1 MAMQGCT
8 LEADLVSL
16 RELVHARLEN
26 YVTAASTS
34 ESSDCPETLREAM
47 AYSLLAGGKRMRPVL
62 VLLACEACGGSIEA
76 ALPAACAIEM
86 IHTYSLIHD
95 DLPAMD
101 DDDYRRGR
109 LTNHKVFGEA
119 MAILA
124 GDALLTL
131 AFEVIA
137 RDTQP
142 ASVAAACC
150 ADLASA
156 AGWCGMVA
164 GQVADIEGEQ
174 RERSTGSGKSEAPL
188 TLTLSPEDGGEGTK
202 PEASLTLT
210 LSPQSRG
217 EGTEPD
223 ADLRSSE
230 QGSSVYA
237 AHARSL
243 LKNVAW
249 TPYSSENQ
257 LETDGRGVHP
267 MVYQQAAREAA
278 LAQLESIHRRKT
290 GRLLTSAVTL
300 GGRVGQADVGLMRRL
315 EEFGK
320 RVGLAF
326 QIADDLL
333 DVTGDAAKLGKGVGK
348 DATLGK
354 MTYPALL
361 GVEESRR
368 KADGLIDE
376 ACLLLEPLG
385 EKGRKLVELA
395 RFVTQRD
402 H

>member
-1 MAMQGCT
+1 MAMQGRT

-16 RELVHARLEN
+16 RELVHARLET
-26 YVTAASTS
+26 YVATASAPD
-34 ESSDCPETLREAM
+34 SSDCPETLREAM
-47 AYSLLAGGKRMRPVL
+47 AYSLLAGGKRLRPVL
-62 VLLACEACGGSIEA
+62 VLLACEACGGSVEA

-142 ASVAAACC
+142 GSVAAACC

-164 GQVADIEGEQ
+164 GQVADIEGEK
-174 RERSTGSGKSEAPL
+174 RVDGRGLKVEGAGKEEPL
-188 TLTLSPEDGGEGTK
+188 TL
-202 PEASLTLT
+202 A

-217 EGTEPD
+217 GGT
-223 ADLRSSE
+223 R
-230 QGSSVYA
+230 Q
-237 AHARSL
+237 
-243 LKNVAW
+243 
-249 TPYSSENQ
+249 
-257 LETDGRGVHP
+257 ETDL
-267 MVYQQAAREAA
+267 EALTSA
-278 LAQLESIHRRKT
+278 LAQLEAIHRRKT
-290 GRLLTSAVTL
+290 GRLLCSAVTL
-300 GGRVGQADVGLMRRL
+300 GARVAQADAKLVNRL

-368 KADGLIDE
+368 KADALIDE
-376 ACLLLEPLG
+376 ACRLLEPLG

>member
-1 MAMQGCT
+1 MPMQGCT

-16 RELVHARLEN
+16 RELVHARLET
-26 YVTAASTS
+26 YVAAASAPD
-34 ESSDCPETLREAM
+34 SSDCPEMLREAM
-47 AYSLLAGGKRMRPVL
+47 AYSLLAGGKRLRPIL
-62 VLLACEACGGSIEA
+62 VLLACEACGGSIEV

-119 MAILA
+119 LAILA

-142 ASVAAACC
+142 GSVAAACC

-164 GQVADIEGEQ
+164 GQVADIEGESRVKS
-174 RERSTGSGKSEAPL
+174 RETRARTEGAEATAAPSVSRLSSLSSQLTEDPL
-188 TLTLSPEDGGEGTK
+188 TLTLSPEDGGEGT
-202 PEASLTLT
+202 
-210 LSPQSRG
+210 R
-217 EGTEPD
+217 PD

-230 QGSSVYA
+230 A
-237 AHARSL
+237 ALAQ
-243 LKNVAW
+243 
-249 TPYSSENQ
+249 T
-257 LETDGRGVHP
+257 
-267 MVYQQAAREAA
+267 A
-278 LAQLESIHRRKT
+278 LAQLEAIHRRKT

-300 GGRVGQADVGLMRRL
+300 GGRVGQADGKLLERL
-315 EEFGK
+315 EQFGK

-368 KADGLIDE
+368 KADALIDE
-376 ACLLLEPLG
+376 ACRLLEPLG

>member
-16 RELVHARLEN
+16 RELVHARLET
-26 YVTAASTS
+26 YVLGTAASDAS
-34 ESSDCPETLREAM
+34 GCPDTLREAM
-47 AYSLLAGGKRMRPVL
+47 AYSLLAGGKRLRPVL

-142 ASVAAACC
+142 GSVAAACC

-164 GQVADIEGEQ
+164 GQVADIEGES
-174 RERSTGSGKSEAPL
+174 REGVDGRGLMGERKEEDAPAATSGSC
-188 TLTLSPEDGGEGTK
+188 LSSLSSRPTEE
-202 PEASLTLT
+202 PLTLT

-217 EGTEPD
+217 EGTRQEATLSPD
-223 ADLRSSE
+223 QRSGDARPSE
-230 QGSSVYA
+230 GTRPPLTLTLSPQSRGEGTRQEAILDARA
-237 AHARSL
+237 AS
-243 LKNVAW
+243 
-249 TPYSSENQ
+249 
-257 LETDGRGVHP
+257 
-267 MVYQQAAREAA
+267 
-278 LAQLESIHRRKT
+278 LAQLEEIHRRKT
-290 GRLLTSAVTL
+290 GRLLCSAVTL
-300 GGRVGQADVGLMRRL
+300 GARVAQADAKLVNRL
-315 EEFGK
+315 EEFGN

-368 KADGLIDE
+368 KADALIDE
-376 ACLLLEPLG
+376 ACQLLKPLG
-385 EKGRKLVELA
+385 ERGQKLIELA

>member
-1 MAMQGCT
+1 MMSMASHGCGTLLMAMQGCT

-26 YVTAASTS
+26 YVAAASTS

-109 LTNHKVFGEA
+109 LTNHRVFGEA

-174 RERSTGSGKSEAPL
+174 RGGVEVEACRSVLVAGFSKAPL

-202 PEASLTLT
+202 LDS
-210 LSPQSRG
+210 
-217 EGTEPD
+217 
-223 ADLRSSE
+223 DLRSSE
-230 QGSSVYA
+230 
-237 AHARSL
+237 
-243 LKNVAW
+243 KKD
-249 TPYSSENQ
+249 TPHHSDNG
-257 LETDGRGVHP
+257 L
-267 MVYQQAAREAA
+267 A
-278 LAQLESIHRRKT
+278 LAQLEAIHRRKT

-300 GGRVGQADVGLMRRL
+300 GGRVGQADADLLRRL

-354 MTYPALL
+354 RTYPALL

-368 KADGLIDE
+368 KADALIDE
-376 ACLLLEPLG
+376 ACALLEPLG
-385 EKGRKLVELA
+385 ERACKLVELA
-395 RFVTQRD
+395 RFVTKRD

>member
-16 RELVHARLEN
+16 RELVHARLET
-26 YVTAASTS
+26 YVGGSLTPDV
-34 ESSDCPETLREAM
+34 SDCPNTLREAM

-86 IHTYSLIHD
+86 IHTYSLVHD

-119 MAILA
+119 LAILA

-137 RDTQP
+137 RDTHP

-164 GQVADIEGEQ
+164 GQVADIEGEDRGQ
-174 RERSTGSGKSEAPL
+174 ESADRNQVTA
-188 TLTLSPEDGGEGTK
+188 GEGTSEDSSSK
-202 PEASLTLT
+202 LAASSAASQLSTLNPQPS
-210 LSPQSRG
+210 SP
-217 EGTEPD
+217 
-223 ADLRSSE
+223 
-230 QGSSVYA
+230 
-237 AHARSL
+237 
-243 LKNVAW
+243 
-249 TPYSSENQ
+249 
-257 LETDGRGVHP
+257 
-267 MVYQQAAREAA
+267 
-278 LAQLESIHRRKT
+278 LAQLEAIHRRKT

-300 GGRVGQADVGLMRRL
+300 GGRVAGASPEMLYCL
-315 EEFGK
+315 AEFGK

-333 DVTGDAAKLGKGVGK
+333 DVTGDAVKLGKGVGK

-354 MTYPALL
+354 LTYPALL
-361 GVEESRR
+361 GVEESRL
-368 KADGLIDE
+368 KADRLIDD
-376 ACLLLEPLG
+376 ACELLKPLG
-385 EKGRKLVELA
+385 EQGRKLIALA

>member
-1 MAMQGCT
+1 MWMASQGRGRNLMPKQGCT

-16 RELVHARLEN
+16 RELVHARLET
-26 YVTAASTS
+26 YVAAAAPD
-34 ESSDCPETLREAM
+34 SSDCPDNLRQAM
-47 AYSLLAGGKRMRPVL
+47 AYSLLAGGKRLRPVL

-142 ASVAAACC
+142 AAVAAACC

-164 GQVADIEGEQ
+164 GQVADIEGEK
-174 RERSTGSGKSEAPL
+174 REGVEGRGLMVEGEDVEDVTAVAVPQPSTLNPQPS
-188 TLTLSPEDGGEGTK
+188 TLP
-202 PEASLTLT
+202 
-210 LSPQSRG
+210 
-217 EGTEPD
+217 
-223 ADLRSSE
+223 
-230 QGSSVYA
+230 
-237 AHARSL
+237 
-243 LKNVAW
+243 
-249 TPYSSENQ
+249 Q
-257 LETDGRGVHP
+257 LE
-267 MVYQQAAREAA
+267 A
-278 LAQLESIHRRKT
+278 IHRRKT
-290 GRLLTSAVTL
+290 GRLLCSAVTL
-300 GGRVGQADVGLMRRL
+300 GARVAQADAKLVNRL
-315 EEFGK
+315 AEFGK

-368 KADGLIDE
+368 KGDALIDE

-385 EKGRKLVELA
+385 EKGGKLVELA

>member
-1 MAMQGCT
+1 MMSMASHGCGTLLMSMQGCT

-26 YVTAASTS
+26 YVAAASTS
-34 ESSDCPETLREAM
+34 DANDCQSASDCPDTLREAM
-47 AYSLLAGGKRMRPVL
+47 AYSLLAGGKRMRPIL

-119 MAILA
+119 LAILA

-174 RERSTGSGKSEAPL
+174 REGVEGRGLKVERTEQEEPL
-188 TLTLSPEDGGEGTK
+188 TL
-202 PEASLTLT
+202 A

-217 EGTEPD
+217 EGTKLD
-223 ADLRSSE
+223 SDLRSSE
-230 QGSSVYA
+230 KKKASNANDNNSDNA
-237 AHARSL
+237 L
-243 LKNVAW
+243 
-249 TPYSSENQ
+249 
-257 LETDGRGVHP
+257 
-267 MVYQQAAREAA
+267 A

-300 GGRVGQADVGLMRRL
+300 GGRVGQADAGLMRRL

-368 KADGLIDE
+368 KAGALIDE

>member
-1 MAMQGCT
+1 MMLMASHGCGTHLMAMQGCT
-8 LEADLVSL
+8 LEVDLVSL
-16 RELVHARLEN
+16 RELVHARLES
-26 YVTAASTS
+26 YVAAASALDA
-34 ESSDCPETLREAM
+34 SDCPETLRAAM

-62 VLLACEACGGSIEA
+62 VLLACEACGGAIESA
-76 ALPAACAIEM
+76 IPAACAIEM

-142 ASVAAACC
+142 AAVAAACC

-174 RERSTGSGKSEAPL
+174 RGEVEGQRLKDEGEDREVGIGVSAPQPSTLNPRPS
-188 TLTLSPEDGGEGTK
+188 
-202 PEASLTLT
+202 
-210 LSPQSRG
+210 
-217 EGTEPD
+217 
-223 ADLRSSE
+223 
-230 QGSSVYA
+230 
-237 AHARSL
+237 
-243 LKNVAW
+243 
-249 TPYSSENQ
+249 
-257 LETDGRGVHP
+257 
-267 MVYQQAAREAA
+267 A
-278 LAQLESIHRRKT
+278 LAQLEAIHRRKT

-300 GGRVGQADVGLMRRL
+300 GGRVGQADPDLLRRL

-354 MTYPALL
+354 KTYPALL

-368 KADGLIDE
+368 KADALIDE
-376 ACLLLEPLG
+376 ACALLEPLG
-385 EKGRKLVELA
+385 EKSRKLVELA
-395 RFVTQRD
+395 RFVTKRD

>member
-1 MAMQGCT
+1 MPMQGCT

-16 RELVHARLEN
+16 RELVHARLET
-26 YVTAASTS
+26 YVSAASAPD
-34 ESSDCPETLREAM
+34 SSDCPDRLREAM
-47 AYSLLAGGKRMRPVL
+47 AYSLLAGGKRLRPIL
-62 VLLACEACGGSIEA
+62 VLLSCEACGGSIEA

-119 MAILA
+119 LAILA

-142 ASVAAACC
+142 GSVAAVCC

-164 GQVADIEGEQ
+164 GQVADIEAESRGESRVES
-174 RERSTGSGKSEAPL
+174 RETRARTEGAEATAAPSGSRLSSLSSQLTEGPL
-188 TLTLSPEDGGEGTK
+188 TL
-202 PEASLTLT
+202 A

-217 EGTEPD
+217 EGTKQETN
-223 ADLRSSE
+223 LE
-230 QGSSVYA
+230 
-237 AHARSL
+237 ARAS
-243 LKNVAW
+243 
-249 TPYSSENQ
+249 
-257 LETDGRGVHP
+257 
-267 MVYQQAAREAA
+267 A
-278 LAQLESIHRRKT
+278 LAQLEAIHRRKT
-290 GRLLTSAVTL
+290 GRLLCSAVTL
-300 GGRVGQADVGLMRRL
+300 GARVAQADAKLVNRL

-361 GVEESRR
+361 GVEDSRR
-368 KADGLIDE
+368 KADALIDE
-376 ACLLLEPLG
+376 ACRLLEPLG
-385 EKGRKLVELA
+385 EQGRKLVELA
-395 RFVTQRD
+395 RFVTRRD

>member
-16 RELVHARLEN
+16 RELVHARLES
-26 YVTAASTS
+26 YVTATS
-34 ESSDCPETLREAM
+34 DANDCQSASDCPDTLREAM
-47 AYSLLAGGKRMRPVL
+47 AYSLLAGGKRMRPIL

-119 MAILA
+119 LAILA

-142 ASVAAACC
+142 AAVAAACC
-150 ADLASA
+150 ADLAGA

-174 RERSTGSGKSEAPL
+174 REG
-188 TLTLSPEDGGEGTK
+188 
-202 PEASLTLT
+202 
-210 LSPQSRG
+210 
-217 EGTEPD
+217 
-223 ADLRSSE
+223 
-230 QGSSVYA
+230 V
-237 AHARSL
+237 
-243 LKNVAW
+243 
-249 TPYSSENQ
+249 
-257 LETDGRGVHP
+257 DGRGLRVEGQEEDVRTTTSAP
-267 MVYQQAAREAA
+267 QPSTLNPQPSA

-300 GGRVGQADVGLMRRL
+300 GGRVGQADAGLMRRL

-368 KADGLIDE
+368 KADALIDE

-395 RFVTQRD
+395 RFVTKRD

>member
-1 MAMQGCT
+1 MPMQGCT

-16 RELVHARLEN
+16 RELVHVRLETH
-26 YVTAASTS
+26 VAAASAPDST
-34 ESSDCPETLREAM
+34 DCPETLREAM
-47 AYSLLAGGKRMRPVL
+47 AYSLLAGGKRLRPIL
-62 VLLACEACGGSIEA
+62 VLLTCEACGGSIEA

-131 AFEVIA
+131 AFEIIA

-142 ASVAAACC
+142 GSVAAACC

-164 GQVADIEGEQ
+164 GQVADIEGESRDEC
-174 RERSTGSGKSEAPL
+174 RETRASSKDEPPAATPSGSQLSTLNSR
-188 TLTLSPEDGGEGTK
+188 LS
-202 PEASLTLT
+202 
-210 LSPQSRG
+210 
-217 EGTEPD
+217 
-223 ADLRSSE
+223 
-230 QGSSVYA
+230 
-237 AHARSL
+237 
-243 LKNVAW
+243 
-249 TPYSSENQ
+249 
-257 LETDGRGVHP
+257 
-267 MVYQQAAREAA
+267 A

-290 GRLLTSAVTL
+290 GRLLCSAVTL
-300 GGRVGQADVGLMRRL
+300 GARVAQADAKLVNRL

-376 ACLLLEPLG
+376 ACQLLEPLG
-385 EKGRKLVELA
+385 EQGRQLVELA

>member
-1 MAMQGCT
+1 MSMQGCT

-26 YVTAASTS
+26 YVAAASTS
-34 ESSDCPETLREAM
+34 DANDCQSASDCPDTLREAM
-47 AYSLLAGGKRMRPVL
+47 AYSLLAGGKRMRPIL

-142 ASVAAACC
+142 ATVAAACC

-164 GQVADIEGEQ
+164 GQVADIEGEK

-188 TLTLSPEDGGEGTK
+188 TL
-202 PEASLTLT
+202 A

-217 EGTEPD
+217 EGTKPD
-223 ADLRSSE
+223 SDLRSSE
-230 QGSSVYA
+230 KKK
-237 AHARSL
+237 ARNANDNNSDNAL
-243 LKNVAW
+243 
-249 TPYSSENQ
+249 
-257 LETDGRGVHP
+257 
-267 MVYQQAAREAA
+267 A

-300 GGRVGQADVGLMRRL
+300 GGRVGQADAGLMWRL
-315 EEFGK
+315 KEFGK

-368 KADGLIDE
+368 KAGALIDE

>member
-16 RELVHARLEN
+16 RELVHARLES
-26 YVTAASTS
+26 YVTAASDANDCQS
-34 ESSDCPETLREAM
+34 ASDCPDTLREAM
-47 AYSLLAGGKRMRPVL
+47 AYSLLAGGKRMRPIL

-142 ASVAAACC
+142 AAVAAACC
-150 ADLASA
+150 ADLAGA

-174 RERSTGSGKSEAPL
+174 REGVDGRGVKVERTEQEEPL
-188 TLTLSPEDGGEGTK
+188 TL
-202 PEASLTLT
+202 A

-217 EGTEPD
+217 EGTKLD
-223 ADLRSSE
+223 SDLRSSE
-230 QGSSVYA
+230 KKKDNNSDNT
-237 AHARSL
+237 L
-243 LKNVAW
+243 
-249 TPYSSENQ
+249 
-257 LETDGRGVHP
+257 
-267 MVYQQAAREAA
+267 A

-300 GGRVGQADVGLMRRL
+300 GGRVGQADAGLMRRL

-368 KADGLIDE
+368 KADALIDE

-395 RFVTQRD
+395 RFVTKRD